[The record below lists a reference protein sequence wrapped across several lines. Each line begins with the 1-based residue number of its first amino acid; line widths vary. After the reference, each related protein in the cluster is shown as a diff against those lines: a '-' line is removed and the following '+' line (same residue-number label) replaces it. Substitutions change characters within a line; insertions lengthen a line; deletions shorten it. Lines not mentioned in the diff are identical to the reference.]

1 MSRTSHDHPSNSS
14 YLLFTFSFL
23 LSHTQVGVPAAPNH
37 ASRYLAGVMLDP
49 KKPSIPFEWGED
61 EWAAYVVVVYKKCN

>member
-1 MSRTSHDHPSNSS
+1 MTIPLTLRIY
-14 YLLFTFSFL
+14 YLPFRFCSLTHKL
-23 LSHTQVGVPAAPNH
+23 WVPAAPSH

-61 EWAAYVVVVYKKCN
+61 EWAAYVVVVYRKCN